1 MILEFHFILSA
12 SEQAKSMLRKR
23 RTSKYN
29 VFDSVCVYE
38 SEGES
43 GQCNQTHSLIIVTS

>member
-12 SEQAKSMLRKR
+12 SEQAKSKLRKR

-29 VFDSVCVYE
+29 IFDSVCVYE
-38 SEGES
+38 SETVAGS
-43 GQCNQTHSLIIVTS
+43 VIRLKV